1 MFWTNNIPHTIY
13 SGCNLKIADRCE
25 KKTNLHLLENKVFK
39 TEYLQSTDK
48 HMYKKKT
55 QHNSTKKHSGGSGP
69 HKVHF

>member
-1 MFWTNNIPHTIY
+1 MW
-13 SGCNLKIADRCE
+13 